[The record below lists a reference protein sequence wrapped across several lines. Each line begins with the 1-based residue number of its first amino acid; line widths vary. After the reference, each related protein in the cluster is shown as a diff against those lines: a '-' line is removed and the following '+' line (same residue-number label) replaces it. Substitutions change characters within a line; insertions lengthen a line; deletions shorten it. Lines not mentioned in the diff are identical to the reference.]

1 MFEHVP
7 AGAPESE
14 WAGSEPWRFL
24 CHSPPVSSNAKRLLL
39 SVANHPTRESSVLS
53 LNEVTVNRV

>member
-53 LNEVTVNRV
+53 LN